1 MELSSLINDHMIIQR
16 HQPIIISGRD
26 QANETIRVIF
36 LEQTYT
42 TATSANG
49 NWSVIL
55 DPAEPGGPYQME
67 IIGTEKKRISDI
79 LVGDVWV
86 LGGQS
91 NMELPVHRTL
101 DLFSEEMKM
110 VNQPQIRQFSVPQ
123 NYNFHQPKKQ
133 LSGGKWLKAA
143 AEDVLNFSAVGYF
156 FAEKIYQEHDIPIG
170 LIQTAVGGTPIEAWM
185 REETL
190 RQLGT
195 YNQVLDQSKNDDW
208 IQETIKQEEERQ
220 QQWHQQLDRNDQG
233 LLEKW
238 FNPSVDTSDWQTFA
252 LPHSWQDTALE
263 QIKGAVWFQKTI
275 ELSDSVTEKGAMLK
289 LGTIV
294 DADQTY
300 VNGHLV
306 GQTGYKYPPRRY
318 QIPKGILKSGKNTIT
333 VRVISTESTG
343 GFITD
348 MPYQLI
354 TDKQNISL
362 IGSWKYRIGTIT
374 KPLIPS
380 TFFRNNPAGLFNEMI
395 APIGNYPITG
405 VLWYQGE
412 TNTHQP
418 KGYHKLFEK
427 LVEDWRQNWQIGD
440 FPFIFT
446 QLANLETGEDQQESH
461 WAMLRDEQRQSLQ
474 VENTAMAVT
483 IDVGEYN
490 DLHPQDK
497 KTVGQRL
504 AKCANVLAY
513 KQKIEYM
520 GPLYKSHQI
529 NNDTIEITFDHIGSG
544 LAIRGDALNGFTMAG
559 ADKQFLPAQARRIE
573 NKVIVS
579 HSQIKSPKH
588 VRYAWADNPEQANLY
603 NKEGLPASPFTT
615 ETE

>member
-1 MELSSLINDHMIIQR
+1 MDLSSLINDHMVIQR
-16 HQPIIISGRD
+16 NQPITISGRD
-26 QANETIRVIF
+26 QVNETIRVIF

-42 TATSANG
+42 TVTSPTG

-55 DPAEPGGPYQME
+55 DPVESGGPYQMD

-101 DLFSEEMKM
+101 DLFSEEMKAA
-110 VNQPQIRQFSVPQ
+110 NKPLIRQFSVPQ

-133 LSGGKWLKAA
+133 LTSGTWTKATG
-143 AEDVLNFSAVGYF
+143 EDVLNFSAVGYF
-156 FAEKIYQEHDIPIG
+156 FAEKIAQDHNIPIG

-185 REETL
+185 CEETL
-190 RQLGT
+190 RHFGT
-195 YNQVLDQSKNDDW
+195 YNQILDQSKNDDW
-208 IQETIKQEEERQ
+208 IQKTIEQDEVRQ
-220 QQWHQQLDRNDQG
+220 QQWYQQLDHNDQG
-233 LLEKW
+233 LIGKW
-238 FNPSVDTSDWQTFA
+238 YNPSIDTSDWQTFEV
-252 LPHSWQDTALE
+252 PNSWKDTVLE
-263 QIKGAVWFQKTI
+263 PIRGAVWFQKTI
-275 ELSDSVTEKGAMLK
+275 DLSDFATEQGAMLK
-289 LGTIV
+289 LGTII

-300 VNGHLV
+300 INGHLV

-354 TDKQNISL
+354 IGHQEISL
-362 IGSWKYRIGTIT
+362 TGVWKYRVGMLTNA
-374 KPLIPS
+374 LIPS
-380 TFFRNNPAGLFNEMI
+380 TFFRNHPAGLFNEMI
-395 APIGNYPITG
+395 APIGSYPITG

-412 TNTHQP
+412 TNTGQP

-446 QLANLETGEDQQESH
+446 QLANLETGEDQQESR
-461 WAMLRDEQRQSLQ
+461 WAILRDEQRQSLQ

-504 AKCANVLAY
+504 AKCANALSY
-513 KQKIEYM
+513 KQNIEYM
-520 GPLYKSHQI
+520 GPLYKSHRMK
-529 NNDTIEITFDHIGSG
+529 NDTIEITFDHIESG
-544 LAIRGDALNGFTMAG
+544 LTIQGTTLNEFTIAG
-559 ADKQFLPAQARRIE
+559 ADHQFLPAQASLRK

-579 HSQIKSPKH
+579 HQQIKDPKH
-588 VRYAWADNPEQANLY
+588 VRYAWTNNPEKANLY

-615 ETE
+615 E